1 MNKKIVEDVEQ
12 EVERL
17 LTADYDA
24 LDVTFEVLERKENE
38 ESEVS
43 EEGSDDESLGVGI
56 NVDDQDLDAAIDEA
70 MIDDQE
76 VLLYL
81 ILGKLFV

>member
-38 ESEVS
+38 ESEVIS
-43 EEGSDDESLGVGI
+43 IIV
-56 NVDDQDLDAAIDEA
+56 
-70 MIDDQE
+70 
-76 VLLYL
+76 YRRYYC
-81 ILGKLFV
+81 